1 MTRTRIWLQGFTGLG
16 ILQAPGYMLQSAL
29 ESGQLVPVL
38 RDLAT
43 PAVRVHVIYRQN
55 RFLSA
60 KVRVFIDWTVGL
72 FERNPLLKL
81 D

>member
-1 MTRTRIWLQGFTGLG
+1 M
-16 ILQAPGYMLQSAL
+16 LQAAL

-38 RDLAT
+38 QDLAT
-43 PAVRVHVIYRQN
+43 PAVPVHVIYRPN

-60 KVRVFIDWTVGL
+60 KVRVFIDWTVAL